1 MHWNRFAVAPSLP
14 STLPLSKCFVMIR
27 LLPFDF
33 LLLLLL
39 LMSLLFKLCYCS
51 YCSCYCYS
59 NVFFVV
65 IVFETA
71 AVVTDVIVVFFVV
84 VLLADMF
91 ENIVNGTRFGGDSHT
106 PMLTVRMCRSTQQF
120 GFIRFPKNEEHK
132 CHAIQ
137 NTYDNTLSN
146 ILMLHI
152 SIGFVVP
159 CLFVF
164 RQFSCIVYIQH
175 RSGSLRSPCEGCK
188 VSQGSSS
195 TGTVGPGVGCK
206 KKNDF
211 LTSLC
216 FCYICIYIYIRT
228 DDGRRNIFFAK

>member
-1 MHWNRFAVAPSLP
+1 MQYSQNETNNVSLYDHVD
-14 STLPLSKCFVMIR
+14 SYLCTGIALLWLHRCLPPYLSVSVSLWFGCCR
-27 LLPFDF
+27 LT
-33 LLLLLL
+33 
-39 LMSLLFKLCYCS
+39 SYYYCYCWCRC
-51 YCSCYCYS
+51 YLSC
-59 NVFFVV
+59 VIALIALAIFIRMVVVVVV
-65 IVFETA
+65 IVVEIA
-71 AVVTDVIVVFFVV
+71 VVVTDVIVVVFVV

-91 ENIVNGTRFGGDSHT
+91 ENIVNGTRFGGASHT

-195 TGTVGPGVGCK
+195 TVRARRTVGPGVGCK
-206 KKNDF
+206 KK
-211 LTSLC
+211 T
-216 FCYICIYIYIRT
+216 
-228 DDGRRNIFFAK
+228 IF